1 MFDIPKT
8 IEKLSEAVNSG
19 LHYAEE
25 AKERQSETEIIKQ
38 NKRYRKAI
46 DAAERIII
54 MMYPCFTPKDE
65 EMGKRF
71 EKALKTFLENNQ

>member
-1 MFDIPKT
+1 MFDIPKA

-46 DAAERIII
+46 DAAERLII
-54 MMYPCFTPKDE
+54 MMYPCFTAKDKEME
-65 EMGKRF
+65 ERF
-71 EKALKTFLENNQ
+71 EKAIKAFMENNQ